1 VGATQL
7 SAIPDAEQ
15 TLGVLRTVLQ
25 ERAGWNEVVR
35 SGALSGVSQ
44 FKTSEAALELILQ
57 YTEPNVSS
65 MLRLGAI
72 RALGKVSAGQTKA
85 NVERILER
93 LEAISREPQFTT
105 QMTVIAALGLMAEV
119 GAVTVLQGIAEYI
132 DDGRV
137 RRRAEEMIAKVQK
150 KVDKDQAIE
159 KLQQDLEELKK
170 SNQDL
175 KSRLEELEAKG
186 KP

>member
-1 VGATQL
+1 
-7 SAIPDAEQ
+7 
-15 TLGVLRTVLQ
+15 
-25 ERAGWNEVVR
+25 EVVR

-57 YTEPNVSS
+57 YTEPDVSS

-72 RALGKVSAGQTKA
+72 RALGKVSTGQSQP
-85 NVERILER
+85 NVDRILER

-105 QMTVIAALGLMAEV
+105 QMTVIAALGMMADI
-119 GAVTVLQGIAEYI
+119 GAITVLQGIADHI

-137 RRRAEEMIAKVQK
+137 RRRAEETLKKVQK
-150 KVDKDQAIE
+150 KVEKDQALDR
-159 KLQQDLEELKK
+159 LQQDLAELKK

-186 KP
+186 